1 MTLRHSSLLALAFA
15 APITLLGCSD
25 PDPGCRCEGMVPEG
39 QLDIACGESA
49 CVGGTTGYVC
59 VDTGVADFA
68 PEACLAPPADG
79 GPTTG
84 DDGGPVETP
93 DMFRD
98 TLDMGPRDG
107 GGCTMVLRY
116 VDADRDGH
124 GDATMGE
131 MVCPD
136 ASGYVDSSD
145 DCDDGNSQAYPGAS
159 ESCDGVDTDCN
170 EVADPAGCAAL
181 EGTYTGS
188 YEIRAEERLGSSVIN
203 AVHCTGGSHSVT
215 VDLEAGDVLSG
226 TATCTYGGSLSGFSS
241 TQTATLTGTVDPDGS
256 VSGRLVHDFG
266 EHRDGSFSFDG
277 TITGGELTIE
287 GTGGYRPNAMSAVAW
302 DTEYSLLP

>member
-1 MTLRHSSLLALAFA
+1 MTLRHSSLLALALA
-15 APITLLGCSD
+15 APMTLLACDD
-25 PDPGCRCEGMVPEG
+25 PDPSCRCEGMVPEG
-39 QLDIACGESA
+39 ALDLACGESA

-59 VDTGVADFA
+59 TGPNMADFA
-68 PEACLAPPADG
+68 PEACLMPTDGGPVSGEDG
-79 GPTTG
+79 GPT
-84 DDGGPVETP
+84 DTP

-116 VDADRDGH
+116 VDGDGDGH
-124 GDATMGE
+124 GDPTMSA
-131 MVCPD
+131 MVCLA

-145 DCDDGNSQAYPGAS
+145 DCDDGNRQIHPGAS
-159 ESCDGVDTDCN
+159 ESCDGVDTDCD
-170 EVADPAGCAAL
+170 EVADPAGCGAL

-188 YEIRAEERLGSSVIN
+188 YEIRAEERLGGSVIN
-203 AVHCTGGSHSVT
+203 AVHCTGGSYTVT

-226 TATCTYGGSLSGFSS
+226 TATCTYSGSLSGFDS
-241 TQTATLTGTVDPDGS
+241 TQSATLTGTVEADGS

-266 EHRDGSFSFDG
+266 DHRDGSFSFDG
-277 TITGGELTIE
+277 AIAGGALTIE
-287 GTGGYRPNAMSAVAW
+287 GTGGYRPNSMSAVAW